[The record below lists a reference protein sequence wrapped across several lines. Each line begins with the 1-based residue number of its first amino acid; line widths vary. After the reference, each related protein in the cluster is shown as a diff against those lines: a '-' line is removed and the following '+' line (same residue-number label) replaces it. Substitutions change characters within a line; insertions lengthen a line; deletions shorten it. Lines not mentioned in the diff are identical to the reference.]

1 MLGAMRAASRAFD
14 YDASTLRDLDF
25 TGRCL
30 SSLGKAETG
39 RSPASWFRCD
49 NQHPSVGRHDLLD
62 DGQAEPGPGPCG
74 VTRLERLDAVAVET
88 RRDSSPIIANRHAP
102 AAETSH
108 DSSGAVRMGQ
118 RVAD

>member
-1 MLGAMRAASRAFD
+1 MRAASRAFD
-14 YDASTLRDLDF
+14 YDASTWRDLDF

-30 SSLGKAETG
+30 SSLEKAETG

-49 NQHPSVGRHDLLD
+49 DQRPSVGCHDLLD
-62 DGQAEPGPGPCG
+62 DGQAEPGPVPCG
-74 VTRLERLDAVAVET
+74 VARLERLDAVAVET

-102 AAETSH
+102 ASEASH
-108 DSSGAVRMGQ
+108 DSSDAVRMDQ